1 MMIIK
6 DEEVV
11 REGDWVLLFSDKVR
25 IITRVERGKQI
36 CTIRGI
42 IKLDDVIGLRYGSK
56 IRTSLGH
63 EITITRP
70 RIDEIMLEKY
80 ERPTQVI
87 YPKDAAYIIL
97 RGGVGPGSIVV
108 ESGCGSGFMT
118 TFLAWYVRP
127 DGRVISYDCRRE
139 FIEIARKNISM
150 LGLDKYV
157 EFRERDIIREGID
170 LPDNYADA
178 IVLDMG
184 RPWDVLEEAYR
195 VLKSGRTLT
204 IYVPSILQVERVLRK
219 YKSAGFEDPEV
230 VEILQ
235 RKWKPVPDE
244 LRPDTWMIAHTG
256 FLVFL
261 RKP

>member
-1 MMIIK
+1 MERC
-6 DEEVV
+6 DTV

-25 IITRVERGKQI
+25 IIARVERGKQI

-42 IKLDDVIGLRYGSK
+42 IRLDDVIGVRYGSK
-56 IRTSLGH
+56 VRTSLGH
-63 EITITRP
+63 ELTVTRP

-97 RGGVGPGSIVV
+97 RSGIGPGNIVV

-127 DGRVISYDCRRE
+127 NGKVITYDARRE
-139 FIEIARKNISM
+139 FIEIAKKNISL

-157 EFRERDIIREGID
+157 EFRERDILRDGID

-178 IVLDMG
+178 MILDMG
-184 RPWDVLEEAYR
+184 KPWEALNEAYR
-195 VLKSGRTLT
+195 VLKSGTTLV

-219 YKSAGFEDPEV
+219 YRSAGFEDPEI

-235 RKWKPVPDE
+235 RKWKPSPDE